1 MKFHLLFKLFFLL
14 TVLKACE
21 SSISYNDDNLNIYRG
36 ESHNDLIF
44 EENINSLSDSPFS
57 FIALGDSYT
66 IGEGVNVEDR
76 WPNQFVDLAN
86 ENGFDFDQP
95 VIIAET
101 GWKTYDLLD
110 SINQTNFSSKYDYI
124 SLLIGVNN
132 QFNSRPIHEFE
143 EDLNK
148 LMDEMNRIKKD
159 DGSIIIISIP
169 DWGYTPYAESVEMS
183 DISEKIDLFNSS
195 LMKFAA
201 INDLKY
207 VDVTE
212 ISRRAINEPNLI
224 TDDNLHPSETMY
236 LEWANKIYNIWID

>member
-1 MKFHLLFKLFFLL
+1 MKFHLLFKLFFFI

-76 WPNQFVDLAN
+76 WPNQFVNLAN

-169 DWGYTPYAESVEMS
+169 DWGYTPFAESVEMS
-183 DISEKIDLFNSS
+183 DISEKIDLFNSI
-195 LMKFAA
+195 LIKFAA
-201 INDLKY
+201 TNDLKY

-224 TDDNLHPSETMY
+224 TDDNLHPSKKMY

>member
-1 MKFHLLFKLFFLL
+1 MKFHLLYKLFFLL

-21 SSISYNDDNLNIYRG
+21 SSISYNDDNLNIDRDK
-36 ESHNDLIF
+36 SSNDLILK
-44 EENINSLSDSPFS
+44 EDINSLGSSLYS

-66 IGEGVNVEDR
+66 VGEGVNEYER
-76 WPNQFVDLAN
+76 WPNQFVDIAN

-110 SINQTNFSSKYDYI
+110 SINQTNFTSKYDYI

-148 LMDEMNRIKKD
+148 LMDEMNRI
-159 DGSIIIISIP
+159 
-169 DWGYTPYAESVEMS
+169 
-183 DISEKIDLFNSS
+183 
-195 LMKFAA
+195 
-201 INDLKY
+201 
-207 VDVTE
+207 
-212 ISRRAINEPNLI
+212 
-224 TDDNLHPSETMY
+224 
-236 LEWANKIYNIWID
+236 

>member
-1 MKFHLLFKLFFLL
+1 MKFHLFYKLFFLL

-21 SSISYNDDNLNIYRG
+21 SSISYNDDNLNIDRDK
-36 ESHNDLIF
+36 SSNDLILK
-44 EENINSLSDSPFS
+44 EDINSLGSSLSS

-66 IGEGVNVEDR
+66 VGEGVNEYER
-76 WPNQFVDLAN
+76 WPNQFVDIAN

-110 SINQTNFSSKYDYI
+110 SINQTNFTSKYDYI

-169 DWGYTPYAESVEMS
+169 DWGYTPFAESVEMS

-201 INDLKY
+201 TNDLKY

-224 TDDNLHPSETMY
+224 TDDNLHPSESMY

>member
-1 MKFHLLFKLFFLL
+1 MKFHLLIKLFFLL

-21 SSISYNDDNLNIYRG
+21 SSISYNDDNLNINRDK
-36 ESHNDLIF
+36 SSNDLILK
-44 EENINSLSDSPFS
+44 EDINSLGSSLYS

-66 IGEGVNVEDR
+66 VGEGVNEYER
-76 WPNQFVDLAN
+76 WPNQFVDIAN
-86 ENGFDFDQP
+86 ENGFYFDQP

-110 SINQTNFSSKYDYI
+110 SINQTNFNSKYDYI

-169 DWGYTPYAESVEMS
+169 DWGYTPFAESVEMI
-183 DISEKIDLFNSS
+183 DISELQTIIFTQVKQCIQSGLI
-195 LMKFAA
+195 KF
-201 INDLKY
+201 
-207 VDVTE
+207 
-212 ISRRAINEPNLI
+212 LI
-224 TDDNLHPSETMY
+224 FG
-236 LEWANKIYNIWID
+236 

>member
-21 SSISYNDDNLNIYRG
+21 SSISYNDDNLNIFRG
-36 ESHNDLIF
+36 ESSNDLIL
-44 EENINSLSDSPFS
+44 EENINSLSDSPYS
-57 FIALGDSYT
+57 FLALGDSYT
-66 IGEGVNVEDR
+66 VGEGVNENDR

-169 DWGYTPYAESVEMS
+169 DWGYTPFAESVEMS

-201 INDLKY
+201 TNDLKY

-224 TDDNLHPSETMY
+224 TDDNLHPSKKMY